1 MDHPLLGEFLHHLV
15 AERGLSNHTVSAY
28 RSDLQH
34 FLAFLQGQDLCDV
47 SQHECI
53 AFLGLLQDQGYAA
66 SSVGRVLA
74 ALKTFYRFLKR
85 EGKVRESPTALL
97 ESPRQWQTTPLVLSR
112 RQMGALLTQP
122 DTTRHQG
129 ALDRAILELLYS
141 SGLRVSELCR
151 LPLQAADDRC
161 VRVMG
166 KGSKERIVPLGEEA
180 VAAIDHYL
188 AHFRVSQEGEDQDAP
203 LFQTE
208 HGRPLSR
215 LYVWQ
220 RVKEYARQAGL
231 PPEVSP
237 HTIRHTFA
245 THLIENG
252 ADTRVVQEMLGHA
265 HIQTTQTYTHVSAH
279 HLQESFTTHHPRL
292 EESCPSRGG

>member
-34 FLAFLQGQDLCDV
+34 FLAFLQGQDLCQV
-47 SQHECI
+47 GQNECI

-85 EGKVRESPTALL
+85 EGKVQESPTALL
-97 ESPRQWQTTPLVLSR
+97 ESPRQWQTVPLVLTPK
-112 RQMGALLTQP
+112 QMEALLAQP
-122 DTTRHQG
+122 DVSRHQG

-151 LPLQAADDRC
+151 LTLHAADDRS

-166 KGSKERIVPLGEEA
+166 KGSKERLVPLGQQA

-188 AHFRVSQEGEDQDAP
+188 SHFRCNDQDEDREAP
-203 LFQTE
+203 LFLTE
-208 HGRPLSR
+208 HGRALSR

-220 RVKEYARQAGL
+220 RVKEYARMAGL
-231 PPEVSP
+231 PPETSP

-245 THLIENG
+245 THLLENG
-252 ADTRVVQEMLGHA
+252 ADVRVIQDMLGHA
-265 HIQTTQTYTHVSAH
+265 HIQTTDRYTHVSAS
-279 HLQESFTTHHPRL
+279 HLQKAFDAHHPRL
-292 EESCPSRGG
+292 EESCPS